1 MDRESFIREF
11 RIRHEVLNSIC
22 GFICSARLV
31 RMNPYD
37 TVLNGHQND
46 VGYMGYPPDSE
57 FLLHLQERWLCERR
71 FGVPETRVDVDSS
84 SSLRQQSGR
93 REDYEHGPTHVP
105 SNGFLSTP

>member
-1 MDRESFIREF
+1 
-11 RIRHEVLNSIC
+11 
-22 GFICSARLV
+22 
-31 RMNPYD
+31 MNPYD

-71 FGVPETRVDVDSS
+71 FDVVETRMDVDSS
-84 SSLRQQSGR
+84 FSLRQQSDK

-105 SNGFLSTP
+105 SNRFLSTP